1 MDFKV
6 GDRVRIIDP
15 VSDLDGHLGTI
26 ASIDDHPTLPI
37 EVQLDEDP
45 SGFTVPF
52 GPHELELA
60 DVLQAVQ

>member
-1 MDFKV
+1 MEFKIS
-6 GDRVRIIDP
+6 DRVRIVEP
-15 VSDLDGHLGTI
+15 ESDLNGQLGTI